1 MTHMQVHIP
10 HSPFSLFLYRA
21 ADEVVQ
27 PGVHLVL
34 TGLSPSVSAAD
45 IHRCDEHTYKAD
57 I

>member
-1 MTHMQVHIP
+1 MQVHIP

-27 PGVHLVL
+27 PGVHL
-34 TGLSPSVSAAD
+34 A
-45 IHRCDEHTYKAD
+45 TY